1 MPSKCECARRKA
13 APKAFVV
20 NTYACSA
27 ENVTLNNAAKLNR
40 LNEMQAEKKSCVRA
54 AVIYCAVCECVYSY
68 AHKCERYIYKSE
80 YIACVNVCV
89 RTESWVWCC

>member
-13 APKAFVV
+13 ASTNSAPLNALLHLYIHLRTHV
-20 NTYACSA
+20 CSA

-54 AVIYCAVCECVYSY
+54 AVIYCAVCVYSY
-68 AHKCERYIYKSE
+68 ASTAEREIYIQK
-80 YIACVNVCV
+80 
-89 RTESWVWCC
+89 